1 MRSQQTAF
9 HEFHLHLHDLDSAC
23 TLIICSF
30 METFKS
36 DLSNLHDADSICTL
50 QFQTSFG
57 DIHVTMIE

>member
-1 MRSQQTAF
+1 
-9 HEFHLHLHDLDSAC
+9 
-23 TLIICSF
+23 

-36 DLSNLHDADSICTL
+36 DLSNLHDADPICTL